1 MTKPARAELWCVVLS
16 EFKEQLKVLKAKVKD
31 QEMAIMQL
39 RGQVASNKSVSA
51 LELSNMDSKRNWKVR
66 G

>member
-16 EFKEQLKVLKAKVKD
+16 EFKEKLKVLKAKVKD